1 MDIARLI
8 EFVGNHP
15 FLFMALAVTVG
26 FIAFTEYNRIAAGVK
41 AVSPYQATQMMNA
54 GEAVFVDVRDD
65 AEFKKGH
72 VLDATNIPLST
83 LDNRLHELEKHKGED
98 VIIYCDSGMR
108 AQKAGAKL
116 KKSGFSK
123 LHTIAGG
130 LGAWEKASLPLV
142 TK

>member
-1 MDIARLI
+1 MDIARLV

-15 FLFMALAVTVG
+15 FLFMALAVTIG
-26 FIAFTEYNRIAAGVK
+26 FIAFTEYTRIAAGVK
-41 AVSPYQATQMMNA
+41 SLSPYQATQLMNE
-54 GEAVFVDVRDD
+54 GKTLFVDVRDD

-72 VLDATNIPLST
+72 VLDATNIPLSA
-83 LDNRLHELEKHKGED
+83 LDNRLHELEKYKDSD
-98 VIIYCDSGMR
+98 VIVYCESGMR

-116 KKSGFSK
+116 KKSGFGK

>member
-1 MDIARLI
+1 MDIAKLV

-15 FLFMALAVTVG
+15 YLFMALAVTVG
-26 FIAFTEYNRIAAGVK
+26 FIAYTEYTRIVSGVK
-41 AVSPYQATQMMNA
+41 ALSPYQATQMLNQ
-54 GEAVFVDVRDD
+54 GETLFVDVRDD

-72 VLDATNIPLST
+72 VLDATHIPVT
-83 LDNRLHELEKHKGED
+83 ALDERLHELEKYKDQD
-98 VIIYCDSGMR
+98 VIIYCESGMR

>member
-1 MDIARLI
+1 MDIARLV

-15 FLFMALAVTVG
+15 FLFMALAVTIA
-26 FIAFTEYNRIAAGVK
+26 FIAYTEYTRIAAGVK
-41 AVSPYQATQMMNA
+41 SLSPYQATQLLNG
-54 GEAVFVDVRDD
+54 GETLFVDVRDD

-72 VLDATNIPLST
+72 VLDATNIPLSA
-83 LDNRLHELEKHKGED
+83 LDNRLHELEKYKQGD
-98 VIIYCDSGMR
+98 VILYCDSGMR

-116 KKSGFSK
+116 KKGGFSK

>member
-1 MDIARLI
+1 MDTARLV

-15 FLFMALAVTVG
+15 YLFMALAVTLG
-26 FIAFTEYNRIAAGVK
+26 FIVYTEYTRMASGVK
-41 AVSPYQATQMMNA
+41 ALSPYQATQMMNDGTA
-54 GEAVFVDVRDD
+54 LFVDVRDD
-65 AEFKKGH
+65 TEFKKGH
-72 VLDATNIPLST
+72 VIDATNIPLSAIE
-83 LDNRLHELEKHKGED
+83 NRVHEIDKFKDQE
-98 VIIYCDSGMR
+98 VIVYCESGMR

-130 LGAWEKASLPLV
+130 LAAWEKASLPLV